1 MVLNDQNLSWTNV
14 YAGVSQGSTL
24 GPLLFLM
31 YINDLSDNLSSDA
44 EHFADDTSL
53 FSVAHDINTSA
64 KELDDDLKKLMIRL
78 SNGKRVSMLI
88 RANKLRKLFQSLV
101 K

>member
-1 MVLNDQNLSWTNV
+1 MLNDQNLSWTNV

-31 YINDLSDNLSSDA
+31 YIDDLSDNLSSDA
-44 EHFADDTSL
+44 EPLADDTSL

-88 RANKLRKLFQSLV
+88 RANKLRKLFQSQV